1 MDLVAFVGS
10 DFSLLRYLTLSG
22 GPSFQSQVIVRFGVN
37 NFVLNWIADTGM
49 PPMGVPPYGGGYNME
64 WHGPPMHPHAGPFG
78 YGEGMHGPGPGPMPF
93 DRPMMPGPG
102 YGGPPFG
109 MPPMYP
115 GVPHHGYVF
124 QLFFGVSLS
133 CYTRSA
139 KSSLVM

>member
-1 MDLVAFVGS
+1 
-10 DFSLLRYLTLSG
+10 
-22 GPSFQSQVIVRFGVN
+22 
-37 NFVLNWIADTGM
+37 
-49 PPMGVPPYGGGYNME
+49 MGVPPYGGGYNME

-115 GVPHHGYVF
+115 GVPHHGYLI
-124 QLFFGVSLS
+124 QLFINFIFMLYLFCEINFWCIGLRYVRASIT
-133 CYTRSA
+133 YP
-139 KSSLVM
+139 